1 MSRLKP
7 TIEDVAQLADVS
19 RATASRVINNLPG
32 ASGPLRERV
41 HAAVTELGYQP
52 NETARAL
59 ATGRQ
64 RAIDVIVVTSDPG
77 VGWLGTHPYISRV
90 LAGLMPVLQGANAQ
104 LRLHAVRQETAAD
117 ELDEIASN
125 TTLGAVFADITPA
138 LATQFYRRCR
148 RAVSLVR
155 TDSPVP
161 GVQADNLGGADEAVN
176 RLYELGHRRIAAI
189 HGPALNPC
197 AIDRRAG
204 YLRATQRLGLADLS
218 ADGGFLREGGYA
230 AAQQLLE
237 RHPDLDAM
245 FVACDL
251 MAAGAV
257 QAIAASGRRVPDDVS
272 IIGFDDSIA
281 AVCSN
286 PPLTTMRLP
295 VEEMAAAAGRL
306 LLAGGPARGHRQQ
319 FSVDLVVREST
330 RDLSAGRVGGT
341 R

>member
-1 MSRLKP
+1 MPKP
-7 TIEDVAQLADVS
+7 TIEDVARLAGVS

-41 HAAVTELGYQP
+41 RAAVTEPGYQP

-64 RAIDVIVVTSDPG
+64 RAIDVIVVTSDSG
-77 VGWLGTHPYISRV
+77 GGWLGTHPYISRV
-90 LAGLMPVLQGANAQ
+90 LAGLMPAVQGVNAQ
-104 LRLHAVRQETAAD
+104 LRLHAVSPDTAAD
-117 ELDEIASN
+117 ELDAIASA
-125 TTLGAVFADITPA
+125 TTLGAVFADITPE
-138 LATQFYRRCR
+138 LAVRFYRRCR
-148 RAVSLVR
+148 RAVSMVR

-161 GVQADNLGGADEAVN
+161 GMQADNIGGAEEAVN
-176 RLYELGHRRIAAI
+176 YLYQLGHRRIAAI

-218 ADGGFLREGGYA
+218 ADGDFLREGGYD

-237 RHPDLDAM
+237 QHPDIDAL

-257 QAIAASGRRVPDDVS
+257 QAMTASGRRVPDDVS
-272 IIGFDDSIA
+272 IVGFDDSIA

-295 VEEMAAAAGRL
+295 VEEMAATAAHL

-319 FSVDLVVREST
+319 FPVELVVREST
-330 RDLSAGRVGGT
+330 GRAGGT